1 MKHSPCVAGS
11 WDKADIILA
20 KSPGLFPCPLL
31 TIILLSMFDRFLI
44 HGPKLMKM
52 LEFLS
57 FIVAELFKGMGFDE
71 IKGLA
76 QTMSKGLNF
85 LYLWG
90 EGRDLRLRLVTTGQ

>member
-1 MKHSPCVAGS
+1 
-11 WDKADIILA
+11 
-20 KSPGLFPCPLL
+20 
-31 TIILLSMFDRFLI
+31 MFDHFLV
-44 HGPKLMKM
+44 HGPRLLKM

-57 FIVAELFKGMGFDE
+57 FIVVKLFKGMGFNE

-90 EGRDLRLRLVTTGQ
+90 EGRALRLRLVTTGQ

>member
-1 MKHSPCVAGS
+1 
-11 WDKADIILA
+11 
-20 KSPGLFPCPLL
+20 
-31 TIILLSMFDRFLI
+31 
-44 HGPKLMKM
+44 M

-57 FIVAELFKGMGFDE
+57 FIVVKLFKGMGFNE

-90 EGRDLRLRLVTTGQ
+90 EGSGEVQSWVDSALEYPAILLSCQC